1 MKKILLTGAQGQVG
15 WELARTLASLGE
27 IHAFGRGELD
37 LTQPDS
43 IRTAMAR
50 VQPDIVV
57 NAAAYTAVDK
67 AEAEPE
73 AAFAVNATAPGIL
86 AEEVRRLGA
95 LLVHYSTDYVFDG
108 SKAGAYT
115 EDDPPCPINVYGRS
129 KLAGEE
135 AIRQRGCRHLIFRIS
150 WIYGLRGGNF
160 LLTMLRLAR
169 ERPELRVVMDQV
181 GAPTWSRLVAEITA
195 LALAREQPPE
205 GLYHL
210 GSEDAVS
217 WAGFAREIFRLS
229 GIPVLVRDIPSSE
242 YPLPARRPLNSR
254 LCGRR
259 LRDAIGLAL
268 PSWQQGLALC
278 LADESQDVV

>member
-15 WELARTLASLGE
+15 WELARSLTPLGDV
-27 IHAFGRGELD
+27 HALGRCELD
-37 LTQPDS
+37 LTQADS
-43 IRTAMAR
+43 IRRAMAR
-50 VQPDIVV
+50 LQPDIVV

-115 EDDPPCPINVYGRS
+115 EDDTPCPINNYGRS

-135 AIRQRGCRHLIFRIS
+135 AIRQSGCRHLIFRIS

-169 ERPELRVVMDQV
+169 ERPELRVVMDQI

-195 LALAREQPPE
+195 QALAREQPPE

-229 GIPVLVRDIPSSE
+229 GASVLVRDIPSSE

-259 LRDAIGLAL
+259 LRDTTGLAL